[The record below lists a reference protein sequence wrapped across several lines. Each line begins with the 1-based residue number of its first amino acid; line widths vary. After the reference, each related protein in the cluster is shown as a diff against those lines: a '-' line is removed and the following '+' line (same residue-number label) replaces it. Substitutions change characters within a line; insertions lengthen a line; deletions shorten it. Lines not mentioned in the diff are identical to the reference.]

1 MGLHPSWH
9 PDRLLFYISPV
20 QRHILSI
27 FLSELPFCF
36 CQSMWRPFWTSEW
49 WSQRWQA
56 PWTYHCGCFCV
67 VLEFAHLLYSWCLK
81 PWTSRSILEVERK
94 LTVTITLLSG
104 SSWSVS
110 SSLWLTNGKEAMS
123 SANRVDLTSW
133 EARYQWG
140 QWETRK
146 DAVGY
151 AMAYQLRYWLFLLH
165 CLTLPPFPL
174 LQMVISVDLVVL
186 LFLILF

>member
-9 PDRLLFYISPV
+9 PDRLYFPSAEAHPVNLLVRATILFWSIKVKAILNFWVVKSKMTSALNIS
-20 QRHILSI
+20 LWM
-27 FLSELPFCF
+27 LFCGLGV
-36 CQSMWRPFWTSEW
+36 CTSAL
-49 WSQRWQA
+49 QL
-56 PWTYHCGCFCV
+56 
-67 VLEFAHLLYSWCLK
+67 VLK
-81 PWTSRSILEVERK
+81 
-94 LTVTITLLSG
+94 TLNIREYSG
-104 SSWSVS
+104 SGVKTHCDHHTFELQQLKRIFQPLVS
-110 SSLWLTNGKEAMS
+110 QWKGSMS

-140 QWETRK
+140 QWETRE

-165 CLTLPPFPL
+165 CQTLPPFPL

-186 LFLILF
+186 LFLIPF